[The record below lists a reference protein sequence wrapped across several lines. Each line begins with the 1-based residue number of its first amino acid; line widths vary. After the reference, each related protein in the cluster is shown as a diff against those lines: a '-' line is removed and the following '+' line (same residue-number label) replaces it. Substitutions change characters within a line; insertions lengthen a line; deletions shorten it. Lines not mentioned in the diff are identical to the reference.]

1 MVLAAAAVFASSS
14 AASALDEPRVPENV
28 GQYFATGLI
37 PRLVDLFGAKAGA
50 EVVFDTAAKVGGIH
64 RVLSFTKTF
73 LSGAKTDEP
82 TQITNTW
89 VAPVTAA
96 DGKVAGVA
104 TVWINPASDQPE
116 LADFSSGPSLATALA
131 TAPQGTL
138 LIRDDTHSAWFATDG
153 TALTPLVSGTSG
165 VSAATTPLAY
175 QRQLTLAAPVQ
186 ADPGANRGLLI
197 AVFVLG
203 IVVVVLA
210 IFVLLPDRR
219 RRARGKDASQ
229 GQGQGAAAAP
239 VVVPDVV
246 VPGVVVLAAA
256 EVTPPVVESV
266 PAPPAPARPAAAKRS
281 AVKPA
286 PVKPAAVKPAPVKPA
301 PVKPVPVKPAPVK
314 PVPVKPVP
322 VKPVPV
328 KPVPV
333 KPAPVKPAVSKR
345 PPPPGESP

>member
-1 MVLAAAAVFASSS
+1 VVLAAAAVFASSS

-37 PRLVDLFGAKAGA
+37 PRLVDLFGAKAGT
-50 EVVFDTAAKVGGIH
+50 EVVFDTTAKVGGIH

-73 LSGAKTDEP
+73 LFGAKTDEP

-165 VSAATTPLAY
+165 VSAATTPVAY

-197 AVFVLG
+197 AVLVLG

-229 GQGQGAAAAP
+229 GQGAAAAP
-239 VVVPDVV
+239 VVAPDVVVPDVV
-246 VPGVVVLAAA
+246 VPDVVVPDVVVPDVVVPDVVVLAAA
-256 EVTPPVVESV
+256 EVTPPVVESM
-266 PAPPAPARPAAAKRS
+266 PAPPAPARPAAAKLSVVRPVTPKPA

-301 PVKPVPVKPAPVK
+301 PVKPA
-314 PVPVKPVP
+314 
-322 VKPVPV
+322 
-328 KPVPV
+328 
-333 KPAPVKPAVSKR
+333 AVKPAVSKR

>member
-1 MVLAAAAVFASSS
+1 MRSVNLGLRRAVAVVVLAAAAVFASSS

-37 PRLVDLFGAKAGA
+37 PRLVDLFGAKAGT
-50 EVVFDTAAKVGGIH
+50 EVVFDTTAKVGGIH

-73 LSGAKTDEP
+73 LFGAKTDEP

-116 LADFSSGPSLATALA
+116 LADFSSGPSLASALA

-165 VSAATTPLAY
+165 VSAATTPVAY

-186 ADPGANRGLLI
+186 ADHGANRGLLI
-197 AVFVLG
+197 AVLVLG

-229 GQGQGAAAAP
+229 GQGAAAAP
-239 VVVPDVV
+239 VVVPD
-246 VPGVVVLAAA
+246 VVVLAAA
-256 EVTPPVVESV
+256 EVTPPVVESM
-266 PAPPAPARPAAAKRS
+266 PSPPAPARPAAAKLSVVR
-281 AVKPA
+281 
-286 PVKPAAVKPAPVKPA
+286 PVTPKPAAVKPAPVKPA
-301 PVKPVPVKPAPVK
+301 A
-314 PVPVKPVP
+314 
-322 VKPVPV
+322 
-328 KPVPV
+328 
-333 KPAPVKPAVSKR
+333 VKPAVSKR

>member
-37 PRLVDLFGAKAGA
+37 PRLVDLFGAKVGA
-50 EVVFDTAAKVGGIH
+50 EMVFDTAAKVGGIH

-197 AVFVLG
+197 AVLVLG

-229 GQGQGAAAAP
+229 VQGAAAAP

-286 PVKPAAVKPAPVKPA
+286 PVKPA
-301 PVKPVPVKPAPVK
+301 PVK

-322 VKPVPV
+322 VKPAPM
-328 KPVPV
+328 KPVPMKPAPV

>member
-1 MVLAAAAVFASSS
+1 VVLAAAAVFASSS

-37 PRLVDLFGAKAGA
+37 PRLVDLFGAKAGT
-50 EVVFDTAAKVGGIH
+50 EVVFDTTAKVGGIH

-73 LSGAKTDEP
+73 LFGAKTDEP

-165 VSAATTPLAY
+165 VSAATTPVAY

-197 AVFVLG
+197 AVLVLG

-219 RRARGKDASQ
+219 RRARGKDSS
-229 GQGQGAAAAP
+229 QGQGAAAAL

-246 VPGVVVLAAA
+246 VPDVVVLAAA
-256 EVTPPVVESV
+256 EVTPPVVESM
-266 PAPPAPARPAAAKRS
+266 PAPPAPARPAAAKLSVVRPVTPKPA

-301 PVKPVPVKPAPVK
+301 PVKPA
-314 PVPVKPVP
+314 
-322 VKPVPV
+322 
-328 KPVPV
+328 
-333 KPAPVKPAVSKR
+333 AVKPAVSKR

>member
-1 MVLAAAAVFASSS
+1 VVLAAAAVFASSS

-37 PRLVDLFGAKAGA
+37 PRLVDLFGAKAGT
-50 EVVFDTAAKVGGIH
+50 EVVFDTTAKVGGIH

-73 LSGAKTDEP
+73 LFGAKTDEP

-165 VSAATTPLAY
+165 VSAATTPVAY

-197 AVFVLG
+197 AVLVLG

-229 GQGQGAAAAP
+229 GQGAAAAL

-246 VPGVVVLAAA
+246 VPDVVVLAAA
-256 EVTPPVVESV
+256 EVTPPVVESM
-266 PAPPAPARPAAAKRS
+266 PAPPAPARPAAAKLSVVRPVTPKPA

-301 PVKPVPVKPAPVK
+301 PVKPA
-314 PVPVKPVP
+314 
-322 VKPVPV
+322 
-328 KPVPV
+328 
-333 KPAPVKPAVSKR
+333 AVKPAVSKR

>member
-1 MVLAAAAVFASSS
+1 MAVVVLAAAAVFSSSS

-64 RVLSFTKTF
+64 RVLSFTRTF
-73 LSGAKTDEP
+73 LSGAKTEEP

-165 VSAATTPLAY
+165 VSAATTPVAY
-175 QRQLTLAAPVQ
+175 QRQLTLSAPVQ
-186 ADPGANRGLLI
+186 ADPGANGGLLI
-197 AVFVLG
+197 AVLVLG

-219 RRARGKDASQ
+219 RRARGKDVSQ
-229 GQGQGAAAAP
+229 RQGAVVAP
-239 VVVPDVV
+239 VVVPDMFVPDVVVPDVV
-246 VPGVVVLAAA
+246 VPAAA
-256 EVTPPVVESV
+256 QVTPPVVESV

-281 AVKPA
+281 VVRPA
-286 PVKPAAVKPAPVKPA
+286 TPKAAAVKPAAVKPAR
-301 PVKPVPVKPAPVK
+301 
-314 PVPVKPVP
+314 
-322 VKPVPV
+322 
-328 KPVPV
+328 
-333 KPAPVKPAVSKR
+333 VKPAVSKR
-345 PPPPGESP
+345 PPPRGESP

>member
-1 MVLAAAAVFASSS
+1 MRSANLGLRRAVAVVVLAAAAVFASSS

-37 PRLVDLFGAKAGA
+37 PRLVDLFGAKAGT
-50 EVVFDTAAKVGGIH
+50 EVVFDTTAKVGGIH

-73 LSGAKTDEP
+73 LFGAKTDEP

-165 VSAATTPLAY
+165 VSAATTPVAY

-197 AVFVLG
+197 AVLVLG

-219 RRARGKDASQ
+219 RRARGKDSS
-229 GQGQGAAAAP
+229 QGQGAAAAL

-246 VPGVVVLAAA
+246 VPDVVVLAAA
-256 EVTPPVVESV
+256 EVTPPVVESM
-266 PAPPAPARPAAAKRS
+266 PAPPAPARPAAAKLSVVRPVTPKPA

-301 PVKPVPVKPAPVK
+301 PVKPA
-314 PVPVKPVP
+314 
-322 VKPVPV
+322 
-328 KPVPV
+328 
-333 KPAPVKPAVSKR
+333 AVKPAVSKR